1 MSHTTYSYTRDKL
14 GFEPDREEPRLT
26 HYAGVQSYQAN
37 GHSYSNGKTAHYADH
52 QEQFGGVYEENLQT
66 FKGELLR
73 NGGGSPEVKL
83 SSNPGVNS
91 QVICSAEAEREA

>member
-1 MSHTTYSYTRDKL
+1 MIVRMSHTTYGYTRDKL

-26 HYAGVQSYQAN
+26 HYAGVQTYQAN

-66 FKGELLR
+66 FKGELSRSETELKSGGEFMSNMLLR
-73 NGGGSPEVKL
+73 LAGRV
-83 SSNPGVNS
+83 
-91 QVICSAEAEREA
+91 A

>member
-1 MSHTTYSYTRDKL
+1 MSHTTYGYTRDKL

-66 FKGELLR
+66 FKGELSRSETELKSGGEFMSNMLLR
-73 NGGGSPEVKL
+73 
-83 SSNPGVNS
+83 PGPG
-91 QVICSAEAEREA
+91 

>member
-1 MSHTTYSYTRDKL
+1 MIVRMSHTTYGYTRDKL

-66 FKGELLR
+66 FKGELSRSETELKSGGEFMSNMLLR
-73 NGGGSPEVKL
+73 LAGRV
-83 SSNPGVNS
+83 
-91 QVICSAEAEREA
+91 A